1 MMTIMTVKSLGQVS
15 HQGNKYMAVIVN
27 VLYIPVQNG
36 GHFRKEAV
44 SRYSTLPL
52 ANDSHTL

>member
-1 MMTIMTVKSLGQVS
+1 
-15 HQGNKYMAVIVN
+15 MAVIVN

-44 SRYSTLPL
+44 SRGSTVSL
-52 ANDSHTL
+52 ANDSNTL